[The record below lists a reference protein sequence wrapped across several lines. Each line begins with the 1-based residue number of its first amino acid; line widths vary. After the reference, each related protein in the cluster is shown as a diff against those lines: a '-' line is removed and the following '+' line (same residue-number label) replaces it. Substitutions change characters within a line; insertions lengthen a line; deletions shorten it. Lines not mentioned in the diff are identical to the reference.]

1 MELQKLL
8 DNNFN
13 VFYNLLKNK
22 YSIEINQFIKF
33 ESELYGS
40 YNMQL
45 ILPIIYISNDIIEV
59 SDLRKS
65 LNINSFSL
73 QSFIKFIEIYKDKKE
88 ELKEIQH
95 IDISLNGGILGL
107 YIPTFNINE
116 NWSKENKDCLYL
128 QKCKGVK
135 KLPVVEYNNKNIF
148 TKLNKQQE
156 IILKH
161 LENLSSFE
169 TKV

>member
-95 IDISLNGGILGL
+95 IDISLNGRNIRFIYS
-107 YIPTFNINE
+107 YI
-116 NWSKENKDCLYL
+116 
-128 QKCKGVK
+128 
-135 KLPVVEYNNKNIF
+135 
-148 TKLNKQQE
+148 
-156 IILKH
+156 
-161 LENLSSFE
+161 
-169 TKV
+169 